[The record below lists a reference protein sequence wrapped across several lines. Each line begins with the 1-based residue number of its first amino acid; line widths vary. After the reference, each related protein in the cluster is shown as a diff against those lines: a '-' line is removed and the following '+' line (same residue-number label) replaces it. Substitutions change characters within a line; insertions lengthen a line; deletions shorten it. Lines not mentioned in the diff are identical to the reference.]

1 MFASSKDNQSFYAFT
16 AGVTMALTKELQQ
29 LDQELERILE
39 WKLLDLDPRV
49 DLTFLVQ
56 TS

>member
-1 MFASSKDNQSFYAFT
+1 MDNQSLYAFK

-29 LDQELERILE
+29 LDQELEKILE
-39 WKLLDLDPRV
+39 WRLLDLDPRV
-49 DLTFLVQ
+49 DLTFSVQ